1 METRYT
7 RRKSERRPTQ
17 RPASRQAGLT
27 APFLAESQRLLEKH
41 YLPRIAQCLKQLG
54 EEDLWWRPNPA
65 SNSAGNLTL
74 HLAGNVRQWI
84 VSGLGGKPDLRD
96 RSREFEERGPMPA
109 RLLFAMLR
117 KSVREACAVLDGLSS
132 AELETVYAI
141 QKYRVTGFQ
150 AISHVTDHFAYH
162 SGQIAF
168 ITKLRLGQ
176 DLGFTRLPGVAAPSR
191 KGRRLPAI

>member
-1 METRYT
+1 M
-7 RRKSERRPTQ
+7 
-17 RPASRQAGLT
+17 SRQIDFT
-27 APFLAESQRLLEKH
+27 ASFLAEAQRLLEKH

-84 VSGLGGKPDLRD
+84 VSGLGGKPDFRNRD
-96 RSREFEERGPMPA
+96 REFQEQGPIPG
-109 RLLFAMLR
+109 RLLLGVLR
-117 KSVREACAVLDGLSS
+117 KSVRDACAVLGALDPAGLG
-132 AELETVYAI
+132 TVFKV
-141 QKYRVTGFQ
+141 QKFRITGFQ
-150 AISHVTDHFAYH
+150 AVSHVTDHFAYH

-176 DLGFTRLPGVAAPSR
+176 DLGFTRLPGVGARQP
-191 KGRRLPAI
+191 KGPRLPAI